1 MPGAQYVLPVSPPP
15 DIDVEGWHATAAAI
29 RAREPQRLALIHFG
43 VHEDVGPHLDR
54 LEAELDRWAE
64 RVGGGMEQ
72 EEFIATARA
81 DAGADADLYDRVA
94 PLWQS
99 WQGMRRYWEKK
110 RQT

>member
-1 MPGAQYVLPVSPPP
+1 
-15 DIDVEGWHATAAAI
+15 
-29 RAREPQRLALIHFG
+29 
-43 VHEDVGPHLDR
+43 
-54 LEAELDRWAE
+54 
-64 RVGGGMEQ
+64 MEQ